1 MPDPG
6 LWLPDGTAC
15 IVAGGRGFRVRKDLL
30 SQLSLPF
37 RVYIFERR
45 DRSGITVEF
54 QGVPCYWVPDSAD
67 DMATLLRAIYDGR
80 KYLMKQAPHIRF
92 SVLSALMRL
101 GREYALQDIV
111 DDAADYLEDYFTPDF
126 QTFLQR
132 SNGTHTE
139 KFRLSERDKAAGA
152 AFEAVNLARLTRKHT
167 LLPLALYHACQHAPH
182 EILLGI
188 TRTSGA
194 VVSLS
199 RDDMVRCISARRGLL
214 RASSRLAH
222 VVHRAECA
230 VGCAE
235 PDMCAVYMARLR
247 AAFEELRVDLW
258 TVDALAGL
266 ETQLGALADLPCWL
280 ELCEECREEMVRRH
294 RGTLRETWGKLL
306 DILGLSAEEL
316 EIEWETQGKAVD
328 VVSQ

>member
-1 MPDPG
+1 
-6 LWLPDGTAC
+6 
-15 IVAGGRGFRVRKDLL
+15 
-30 SQLSLPF
+30 
-37 RVYIFERR
+37 
-45 DRSGITVEF
+45 
-54 QGVPCYWVPDSAD
+54 
-67 DMATLLRAIYDGR
+67 
-80 KYLMKQAPHIRF
+80 MKQAPHMRL

-111 DDAADYLEDYFTPDF
+111 DDAADYLEDYFTSDF

-132 SNGTHTE
+132 SSGMHAE

-152 AFEAVNLARLTRKHT
+152 AFEAVNLARVTGKHT

-214 RASSRLAH
+214 RASSHLAH

-235 PDMCAVYMARLR
+235 HMARLR

-258 TVDALAGL
+258 TADALAGL
-266 ETQLGALADLPCWL
+266 EAQLGALAHLPCWL
-280 ELCEECREEMVRRH
+280 ELCEECREEMVRSH

-306 DILGLSAEEL
+306 DILQLSAEAL
-316 EIEWETQGKAVD
+316 GIEWETQEKAVD
-328 VVSQ
+328 VVP